1 MLQSVPIRTALY
13 LALVGFVS
21 NAWSD
26 GPLFEKDIRP
36 ILREH
41 CYDCHGAEKELKGE
55 LDLRLRRFMVQGGK
69 SGPAIVPG
77 DPSASLLIE
86 RIRGGEMPPS
96 GKAVPAE
103 QIAIIEN
110 WIAAKAPTARPEPA
124 SIGSGLG
131 VTKEERDYWA
141 FQPIRRP
148 SIPAYEKEDRAR
160 TPIDGL
166 LLQRLKGKGGT
177 FSPDASKSS
186 LIRRAY
192 FGLIGLPPSADAVR
206 KFSANKSATAY
217 EQLIDELLKSEHY
230 GERWGRH
237 WLDVAGYADSE
248 GVTQK
253 DTVRP
258 HAWRYRDYVIRSL
271 NSDKPFD
278 RFIVEQLAGDE
289 LVPPPHAY
297 LSPDK
302 IELLTATGFLRMA
315 ADGTDGGGNTQMGR
329 NQVVTDTLKIVASSL
344 LGLSVG
350 CAECHDHRYDPVSQK
365 DYYQFR
371 AIFEPAFMG
380 GGWRTPGR
388 RKVSL
393 YTAADRKKANEI
405 KLEADIVIKARA
417 KKRIEFVKAAFEVEL
432 KNYPMALQVSLRDA
446 YETPAAKRSAA
457 QKKLLTDNP
466 AANVSLGSLYQF
478 NPKAAEELKKFDAQI
493 KAVLAKQ
500 PKEEFVRVM
509 NETPGKIPVTKIFHR
524 GDPRQPTDEVGPAA
538 LTIASPPDQQREFVS
553 DDPHVL
559 TTGRRLAYARWLT
572 SGRHP
577 LTARVIVNR
586 VWQQH
591 FGRGLVATPD
601 EFGVLGE
608 APSHPELLDWLAD
621 EFMSSGWSLKQLHRT
636 IMTST
641 VYRQA
646 SKLDSDRAGVDPDN
660 QLYWRKPVIRL
671 DAELVRDGMLSAS
684 GALDPTLFGPPIE
697 VKEDGEG
704 QVIEAVEPTRR
715 SLYVQVRRSQPLSM
729 LTVFDAPVMEVN
741 CAQRPSSTV
750 APQSLLMMNSEF
762 VLKQAEKMADRVLK
776 ESPLNPLPKS
786 KFDFARLAAVMR
798 GGWEFGYGTY
808 DPKVKRTKDFAVLP
822 YKDKTYW
829 KGGTNMPDP
838 KLGWVW
844 LGKFGGHPGKFA
856 AVRRWTSPGTGKVS
870 VTGLI
875 NHPSTNG
882 NGVIGRIISSREGL
896 HGEWT
901 LKTSEAKTELKDLN
915 VQAGDTVDFLVDPAG
930 SVTSD
935 GFGWKMTITLV
946 PESGKPTVWDSVK
959 GFYSADS
966 FKSLTPDTLPAR
978 VARAWELAYGRGPR
992 GAELDSALAFIS
1004 RQLQHLSANPVDKR
1018 EPIRLAMANL
1028 CQSLLNSNEFLYI
1041 D

>member
-1 MLQSVPIRTALY
+1 M
-13 LALVGFVS
+13 
-21 NAWSD
+21 
-26 GPLFEKDIRP
+26 FERDIRP

-41 CYDCHGAEKELKGE
+41 CYDCHGAEKELKGK
-55 LDLRLRRFMVQGGK
+55 LDLRLRRFMVRGGK

-77 DPSASLLIE
+77 DPAASLLIE
-86 RIRGGEMPPS
+86 RIREGEMPPS
-96 GKAVPAE
+96 GKAVPKG
-103 QIAIIEN
+103 QIAILER
-110 WIAAKAPTARPEPA
+110 WIADKAPTARLEPE
-124 SIGSGLG
+124 SIGKGLG
-131 VTKEERDYWA
+131 VTKEEREYWA

-148 SIPAYEKEDRAR
+148 LVPAYAKADRVR
-160 TPIDGL
+160 TPIDAL
-166 LLQRLKGKGGT
+166 LLRRLKVKGAS
-177 FSPDASKSS
+177 FSPDANPLS

-192 FGLIGLPPSADAVR
+192 FGLIGLPPGAEAVQ
-206 KFSANKSATAY
+206 KFLANKSATAY
-217 EQLIDELLKSEHY
+217 EELVDELLKSKHY

-248 GVTQK
+248 GITQA

-289 LVPPPHAY
+289 LVAPPHVY

-315 ADGTDGGGNTQMGR
+315 ADGTDSGGNTQLGR
-329 NQVVTDTLKIVASSL
+329 NQVMADTLKIVSSSL

-350 CAECHDHRYDPVSQK
+350 CAECHDHRYDPISQK
-365 DYYQFR
+365 DYYHLR
-371 AIFEPAFMG
+371 AIFDPAFMG

-393 YTAADRKKANEI
+393 YTADDRKQANEI
-405 KLEADIVIKARA
+405 QLEANVVIKDRA
-417 KKRIEFVKAAFEVEL
+417 VKRIEFVKAAFEVEL
-432 KNYPMALQVSLRDA
+432 KKYPKTLQVSLRDA

-457 QKKLLTDNP
+457 HKKLLAENP
-466 AANVSLGSLYQF
+466 AVNVTLGSLSQF
-478 NPKAAEELKKFDAQI
+478 NPKAAEELKKFDAKI
-493 KAVLAKQ
+493 KAVVGKR
-500 PKEEFVRVM
+500 PKEEFVRVL
-509 NETPGKIPVTKIFHR
+509 NEPPGQIPVTKIFHR
-524 GDPRQPTDEVGPAA
+524 GDPRQPTDAVGPAA
-538 LTIASPPDQQREFVS
+538 LTIASPPDQQRSFDG
-553 DDPHVL
+553 DDPHVP

-577 LTARVIVNR
+577 LTARVLVNR

-591 FGRGLVATPD
+591 FGRGLVSTPD

-608 APSHPELLDWLAD
+608 PPSHPDLLDWLAD

-641 VYRQA
+641 VYRQS
-646 SKLDSDRAGVDPDN
+646 SKLDPDRAEADPDN

-671 DAELVRDGMLSAS
+671 DAELVRDGMLTAS
-684 GALDPTLFGPPIE
+684 GSLDPTLFGPPME
-697 VKEDGEG
+697 VKADDEG

-729 LTVFDAPVMEVN
+729 LTVFDAPVMEIN
-741 CAQRPSSTV
+741 CAKRPSSTV
-750 APQSLLMMNSEF
+750 APQSLLMMNSAF

-786 KFDFARLAAVMR
+786 SFDSAKLAAVMR
-798 GGWEFGYGTY
+798 VGWEFGYGTY
-808 DPKVKRTKDFAVLP
+808 DAKAKRTKGYAVLP
-822 YKDKTYW
+822 YRDKTYW
-829 KGGTNMPDP
+829 KGGTNMPEVCHWS
-838 KLGWVW
+838 G
-844 LGKFGGHPGKFA
+844 GGHPGKFA
-856 AVRRWTSPGTGKVS
+856 AIRRWISPASGKVLIA
-870 VTGLI
+870 GLI

-882 NGVIGRIISSREGL
+882 NGVIGRIVSSRKGL

-901 LKTSEAKTELKDLN
+901 LKTSEAKTEVSDLN
-915 VQAGDTVDFLVDPAG
+915 LQAGDTVDFLVDAGG

-935 GFGWKMTITLV
+935 SFEWQVKITLQ
-946 PESGKPTVWDSVK
+946 PQSGKASVWDSVE

-966 FKSLTPDTLPAR
+966 FKSVTPDTLPKR
-978 VARAWELAYGRGPR
+978 IARAWELAYSRAPSGV
-992 GAELDSALAFIS
+992 ELDSALGFIG
-1004 RQLQHLSANPVDKR
+1004 RQLQFLSANPIEKR

-1028 CQSLLNSNEFLYI
+1028 CQSLLNSNEFLYV